1 MVRGDNTHFKV
12 SDATKTVKV
21 YLWDRTSKPL
31 PANSKIAIKV
41 NGQTYVGYTDNT
53 GVASINLDI
62 NAAGIYNAE
71 VKYAGNSAYNA
82 VTRDVKFVIQ

>member
-1 MVRGDNTHFKV
+1 M
-12 SDATKTVKV
+12 
-21 YLWDRTSKPL
+21 
-31 PANSKIAIKV
+31 

-62 NAAGIYNAE
+62 NAAGTYNAE